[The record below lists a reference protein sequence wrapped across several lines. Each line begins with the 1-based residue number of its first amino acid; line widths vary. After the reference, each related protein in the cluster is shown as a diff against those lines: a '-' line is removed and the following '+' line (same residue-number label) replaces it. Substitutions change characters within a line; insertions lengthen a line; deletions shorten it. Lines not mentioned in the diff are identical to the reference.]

1 MLNFREKVMVS
12 TSIGQIEGYVYSVL
26 PGGKELYV
34 ILTGQNTKPVLV
46 NSSDVIS
53 LDCPPPKR
61 GRGRPRKEKK

>member
-1 MLNFREKVMVS
+1 MLSFREKVMVKMPE
-12 TSIGQIEGYVYSVL
+12 GEIEGYVYAVM

-46 NSSDVIS
+46 NSKEVRS
-53 LDCPPPKR
+53 LDVPLPKR